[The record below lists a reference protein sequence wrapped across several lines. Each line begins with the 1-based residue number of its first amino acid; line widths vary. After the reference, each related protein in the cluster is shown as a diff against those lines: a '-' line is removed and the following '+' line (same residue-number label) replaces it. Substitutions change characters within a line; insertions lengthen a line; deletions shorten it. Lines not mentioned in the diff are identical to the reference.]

1 MYDLER
7 INIIMK
13 DIETYLKK
21 LESLKIKSEGDLKD
35 DRNFYASSM
44 LIFSA
49 INRSIDLA
57 EQIVKDRGLGSPI
70 EYRELFDML
79 ERGKIISSQTAEKIK
94 DLIILRNKISHRY
107 GNLKEKDVFQALKR
121 TKEIQRLI
129 EEIER
134 EIRKK

>member
-94 DLIILRNKISHRY
+94 DLIILRNKIS
-107 GNLKEKDVFQALKR
+107 
-121 TKEIQRLI
+121 LI
-129 EEIER
+129 TLLLR
-134 EIRKK
+134 P